1 MLICLDKEKNVL
13 ISFDQTKNSEKLKEQ
28 AADLKIEFVLVFR
41 LRGYCNLTKRE
52 VDLNYDLIGVTDK
65 QIYSATEYIKKF
77 NIVLKKETK

>member
-1 MLICLDKEKNVL
+1 MLICLDKAKNVL

-28 AADLKIEFVLVFR
+28 AKELNIEFTLIFK
-41 LRGYCNLTKRE
+41 LRGYCNLTKRD

-77 NIVLKKETK
+77 NITLAK